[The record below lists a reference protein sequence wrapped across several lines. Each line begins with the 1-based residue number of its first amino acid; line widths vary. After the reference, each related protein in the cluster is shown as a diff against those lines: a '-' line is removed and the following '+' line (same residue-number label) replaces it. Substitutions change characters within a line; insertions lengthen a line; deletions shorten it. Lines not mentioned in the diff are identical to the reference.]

1 MAKIKLVVSA
11 TIEETFS
18 DFIISKKTK
27 GLAEK
32 TLQSYQSQFQ
42 AVARHMDV
50 KMDIAMLQKADLDAM
65 IISMRDASLS
75 PNSINSYTRTL
86 KSFFSWCNEQGITRL
101 NIPLYKAEET
111 VKETYSDAE
120 LAALLKKPDIRK
132 ATFAEYRDWV
142 IINFLLNCGSRA
154 ATVRA
159 IQIWDVDLD
168 GGMVFYRHTK
178 NRKAQVIPL
187 CSAMVAI
194 LREYLRHRGGEAADY
209 LFCTE
214 TGSQLTE
221 NGLRQS
227 IARYNMRRG
236 VQKTSIHLFRH
247 TFARK
252 YLIDCGGD
260 AFTLQKLLGHSTLAM
275 TKHYCAIFDADL
287 TKNYDNFSPL
297 AQMKANST
305 RIKMDAGR
313 R

>member
-1 MAKIKLVVSA
+1 MKKIKLDCTA
-11 TIEETFS
+11 TMEETFS
-18 DFIISKKTK
+18 DFITSRKVK

-32 TLQSYQSQFQ
+32 TIVSYQSQFQ
-42 AVARHMDV
+42 AIAKHIDMS
-50 KMDIAMLQKADLDAM
+50 MDIAAIQKADLDSM
-65 IISMRDASLS
+65 LVSMRESGLS
-75 PNSINSYTRTL
+75 PNSINSYTRVL
-86 KSFFSWCNEQGITRL
+86 KSFFSWCNEQNITAL
-101 NIPLYKAEET
+101 NIKLYKGEET
-111 VKETYSDAE
+111 IKETYSDNE
-120 LAALLKKPDIRK
+120 LAALLKKPDTRK
-132 ATFAEYRDWV
+132 STFAEYRDWV

-159 IQIWDVDLD
+159 IQIRDVDLD
-168 GGMVFYRHTK
+168 SGVVFYRHTK

-187 CSAMVAI
+187 CSPMIAI
-194 LREYLRHRGGEAADY
+194 LREYLRFRGGEPEDY

-214 TGSQLTE
+214 TGTQLAE

-227 IARYNMRRG
+227 IARYNTRRG
-236 VQKTSIHLFRH
+236 VQKTSLHLFRH

-275 TKHYCAIFDADL
+275 TKHYCAIYDADL

-297 AQMKANST
+297 AQMKASSAK
-305 RIKMDAGR
+305 IKMNAR

>member
-1 MAKIKLVVSA
+1 MKKIRMNCTA
-11 TIEETFS
+11 TLDETFA
-18 DFIISKKTK
+18 DFLLSRRAK

-32 TLQSYQSQFQ
+32 TLESYSSQWK
-42 AVARHMDV
+42 AVARHLDTGT
-50 KMDIAMLQKADLDAM
+50 DIALLQKADLDAM
-65 IISMRDASLS
+65 IVSMRDAGLS
-75 PNSINSYTRTL
+75 PNSINSYTRVL
-86 KSFFSWCNEQGITRL
+86 KSFFSWCNEHGMTRL

-120 LAALLKKPDIRK
+120 LTALLKKPDIRK
-132 ATFAEYRDWV
+132 TTFAEYRDWV

-159 IQIWDVDLD
+159 IQIRDVDLD
-168 GGMVFYRHTK
+168 GGIVFYRHTK

-187 CSAMVAI
+187 CSPMVAI
-194 LREYLRHRGGEAADY
+194 LREYGRYRGGEPTDY

-214 TGSQLTE
+214 TGTQLTE

-227 IARYNMRRG
+227 IARYNTRRG

-275 TKHYCAIFDADL
+275 TKHYCAIYDADL

-297 AQMKANST
+297 AQIKASGAK
-305 RIKMDAGR
+305 IKMAAKGR
-313 R
+313 

>member
-50 KMDIAMLQKADLDAM
+50 KMNIAMLQKADLDAM

-111 VKETYSDAE
+111 VKETYSDLE
-120 LAALLKKPDIRK
+120 LSALLKKPDIRK

-159 IQIWDVDLD
+159 IQIRDVDLD

-194 LREYLRHRGGEAADY
+194 LREYLRQRGGEAADY

-227 IARYNMRRG
+227 IARYNTRRG

-297 AQMKANST
+297 AQLKSNST

>member
-18 DFIISKKTK
+18 DFIISRKTK

-50 KMDIAMLQKADLDAM
+50 KMDIAMLQKADLDEM

-159 IQIWDVDLD
+159 IQIRDVDLD

-227 IARYNMRRG
+227 IARYNTRRG

-297 AQMKANST
+297 AQLKSNST

>member
-1 MAKIKLVVSA
+1 MAKIKLQVGA
-11 TIEETFS
+11 TIEETFK
-18 DFIISKKTK
+18 DFLISRKTK

-42 AVARHMDV
+42 AVARHLDV
-50 KMDIAMLQKADLDAM
+50 KMDISMLQKADLDAM
-65 IISMRDASLS
+65 IIRMRDAGLS

-86 KSFFSWCNEQGITRL
+86 KSFFSWCNEQGITHL

-159 IQIWDVDLD
+159 IQIRDVDLD

-178 NRKAQVIPL
+178 NRKVQVIPL
-187 CSAMVAI
+187 CSAMIAI
-194 LREYLRHRGGEAADY
+194 LREYLRHRGGNVTDY

-214 TGSQLTE
+214 TGTQLTE

-227 IARYNMRRG
+227 IARYNTRRG

-297 AQMKANST
+297 AQMNANKS
-305 RIKMDAGR
+305 RISLKEKR
-313 R
+313 

>member
-18 DFIISKKTK
+18 DFIIFKKTK

-111 VKETYSDAE
+111 VKETYSDLE
-120 LAALLKKPDIRK
+120 LSALLKKPDIRK

-159 IQIWDVDLD
+159 IQIRDVDLD

-187 CSAMVAI
+187 GSAMVSI
-194 LREYLRHRGGEAADY
+194 LREYLRHRGGEAADF

-227 IARYNMRRG
+227 IARYNTRRG

-275 TKHYCAIFDADL
+275 TKHYCTIFDADL

-297 AQMKANST
+297 AQMKSNST
-305 RIKMDAGR
+305 RIKMDAR
-313 R
+313 RR

>member
-18 DFIISKKTK
+18 DFIISRKTK

-159 IQIWDVDLD
+159 IQIRDVDLD

-187 CSAMVAI
+187 CSAMVSI

-227 IARYNMRRG
+227 IARYNVRRG

-260 AFTLQKLLGHSTLAM
+260 AFTLQKILGHSTLDM
-275 TKHYCAIFDADL
+275 TKHYCAVFNADII
-287 TKNYDNFSPL
+287 KNFDNFSPL
-297 AQMKANST
+297 AQMWKKDT
-305 RIKMDAGR
+305 RIPMR

>member
-11 TIEETFS
+11 TIGETFS

-32 TLQSYQSQFQ
+32 TLQSYQAQFQ
-42 AVARHMDV
+42 AVARHLDV
-50 KMDIAMLQKADLDAM
+50 KMDIAMLQKADLVAM
-65 IISMRDASLS
+65 IISMRTVHLS

-111 VKETYSDAE
+111 VKETYSDSE
-120 LAALLKKPDIRK
+120 LSALLKKPDIRK

-154 ATVRA
+154 TTVRA
-159 IQIWDVDLD
+159 IQIRDVDLD
-168 GGMVFYRHTK
+168 GGVVFYRHTK
-178 NRKAQVIPL
+178 NRKTQAIPL
-187 CSAMVAI
+187 CSAMVSI
-194 LREYLRHRGGEAADY
+194 LREYLRHRGGEAADF

-214 TGSQLTE
+214 IGSQLTE

-227 IARYNMRRG
+227 IARYNTQRG
-236 VQKTSIHLFRH
+236 VQKASIHLFRH
-247 TFARK
+247 TIARK

-297 AQMKANST
+297 AQMKSNST
-305 RIKMDAGR
+305 RIKMDAR
-313 R
+313 RR

>member
-1 MAKIKLVVSA
+1 MAKIRLVVSA
-11 TIEETFS
+11 TIEETFA
-18 DFIISKKTK
+18 DFIVSRKTK

-42 AVARHMDV
+42 AVARHIDV
-50 KMDIAMLQKADLDAM
+50 KMDIAMLQKADLDEM
-65 IISMRDASLS
+65 IISMRGASLS

-111 VKETYSDAE
+111 VKETYSDLE
-120 LAALLKKPDIRK
+120 LSALLKKPDIRK

-154 ATVRA
+154 ATIRA
-159 IQIWDVDLD
+159 IQIRDVDLD
-168 GGMVFYRHTK
+168 AGMVFYRHTK

-227 IARYNMRRG
+227 IARYNTRRG
-236 VQKTSIHLFRH
+236 VRKTSIHLFRH

-297 AQMKANST
+297 AQMKSSREKIAMRS
-305 RIKMDAGR
+305 R
-313 R
+313 

>member
-1 MAKIKLVVSA
+1 MAKIRLVVSA
-11 TIEETFS
+11 TIEETFA
-18 DFIISKKTK
+18 DFIVSRKTK

-42 AVARHMDV
+42 AVARHIDV
-50 KMDIAMLQKADLDAM
+50 KMDIATLQKADLDEM
-65 IISMRDASLS
+65 IISMRGASLS

-111 VKETYSDAE
+111 VKETYSDLE
-120 LAALLKKPDIRK
+120 LSALLKKPDIRK

-154 ATVRA
+154 ATIRA
-159 IQIWDVDLD
+159 IQIRDVDLD
-168 GGMVFYRHTK
+168 AGMVFYRHTK

-227 IARYNMRRG
+227 IARYNTRRG
-236 VQKTSIHLFRH
+236 VRKTSIHLFRH

-297 AQMKANST
+297 AQMKSSREKIAM
-305 RIKMDAGR
+305 RGR
-313 R
+313 

>member
-18 DFIISKKTK
+18 DFIISRKTK

-159 IQIWDVDLD
+159 IQIRDVDLD

-227 IARYNMRRG
+227 IARYNTRRG

-297 AQMKANST
+297 AQLKSNST
-305 RIKMDAGR
+305 RIKINAGR

>member
-159 IQIWDVDLD
+159 IQIRDVDLD

-227 IARYNMRRG
+227 IARYNTRRG

-297 AQMKANST
+297 AQMKSNST
-305 RIKMDAGR
+305 RIKMDAR
-313 R
+313 RR